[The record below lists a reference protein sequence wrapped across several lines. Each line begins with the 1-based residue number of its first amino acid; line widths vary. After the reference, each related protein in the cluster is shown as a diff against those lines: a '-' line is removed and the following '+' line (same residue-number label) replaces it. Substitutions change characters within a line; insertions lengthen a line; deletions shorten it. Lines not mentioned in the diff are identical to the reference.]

1 MKDTPEITGV
11 RSAHRIDESSLQTY
25 LSRHLPD
32 FSGTLQVRQFEG
44 GQSNPTYYLSAGSK
58 RYVMRK
64 KPPGEI
70 LRSAHQV
77 DREYRVMSALSDT
90 DVVVPEMYL
99 FCEDPAVVGTEFF
112 IMEMI
117 DGRVITDV
125 SLPNFTPVERRA
137 LYNQFIELLVT
148 LHQVDYKTVGLEAG
162 FGRPGNY
169 FSRQISRWSKQ
180 YDASKTEELETMER
194 LMRWLP
200 ENIPSGDETVIVHGD
215 YRIGNC
221 IIHPTKPRI
230 VALLDWELSTLGHP
244 MGDLAYACMSYY
256 SGTTAGDLT
265 PKKLFGSGIPNE
277 KEFVARYC
285 ALSGR
290 DSIENWIFYV
300 VYNLFRSAA
309 IVQGVYK
316 RGLDGNASSEYAIT
330 MGEICK
336 NQATRGWSL
345 VEKNG

>member
-1 MKDTPEITGV
+1 
-11 RSAHRIDESSLQTY
+11 
-25 LSRHLPD
+25 
-32 FSGTLQVRQFEG
+32 
-44 GQSNPTYYLSAGSK
+44 
-58 RYVMRK
+58 
-64 KPPGEI
+64 
-70 LRSAHQV
+70 
-77 DREYRVMSALSDT
+77 
-90 DVVVPEMYL
+90 
-99 FCEDPAVVGTEFF
+99 
-112 IMEMI
+112 ME
-117 DGRVITDV
+117 
-125 SLPNFTPVERRA
+125 L
-137 LYNQFIELLVT
+137 
-148 LHQVDYKTVGLEAG
+148 
-162 FGRPGNY
+162 
-169 FSRQISRWSKQ
+169 
-180 YDASKTEELETMER
+180 

>member
-1 MKDTPEITGV
+1 MKDLPEITEV
-11 RSAHRIDESSLQTY
+11 RSAHRFDESNLQTY
-25 LSRHLPD
+25 LKQHLPG
-32 FSGTLQVRQFEG
+32 FSGTLSVRQFEG
-44 GQSNPTYYLSAGSK
+44 GQSNPTYCLASDGK

-77 DREYRVMSALSDT
+77 DREYRVMSALADT
-90 DVVVPEMYL
+90 GVVVPEMYL
-99 FCEDPAVVGTEFF
+99 YCEDPTVIGSEFF

-125 SLPNFTPVERRA
+125 FLPNFIPAERQA
-137 LYNQFIELLVT
+137 LYDHFIELLVI
-148 LHQVDYKTVGLEAG
+148 LHQVDYVAVGLNEG

-169 FSRQISRWSKQ
+169 FARQISRWSKQ
-180 YDASKTEELETMER
+180 YTASKTEELDSMEQ

-200 ENIPSGDETVIVHGD
+200 ENIPPGDETVIVHGD

-221 IIHPTKPRI
+221 IIHPSQPRI
-230 VALLDWELSTLGHP
+230 VAVLDWELSTLGHP

-256 SGTTAGDLT
+256 SGTAAGDLN
-265 PKKLFGSGIPNE
+265 PEKLSGSGIPSE

-285 ALSGR
+285 EFSGR
-290 DSIENWIFYV
+290 DSIDHWTFYV

-316 RGLDGNASSEYAIT
+316 RGLDGNASSEYATT
-330 MGEICK
+330 MGKICK
-336 NQATRGWSL
+336 KQAERGWAL
-345 VEKNG
+345 VEQND